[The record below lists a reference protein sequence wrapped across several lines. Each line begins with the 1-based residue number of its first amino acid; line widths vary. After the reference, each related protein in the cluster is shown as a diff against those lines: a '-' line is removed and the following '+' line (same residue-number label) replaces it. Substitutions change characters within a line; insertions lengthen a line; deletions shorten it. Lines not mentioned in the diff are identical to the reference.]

1 MFIYCFGGFDK
12 RAIDIIER
20 IKLKFSQDPDETLN
34 GSRPIISSKWE
45 KIKDASL
52 EKSVE
57 CCGTYQISEREIII
71 FGGFQNGECK
81 NTQLFV
87 FNTHTYSFAGA
98 LSHLKFTDCFQL
110 APYHKNSS
118 ITQGH
123 DPLSKNIM
131 KDNGTLYAWS
141 IYDNLHV
148 LDMNTYQ
155 WDVIACD
162 KTGEQDFQPQNI

>member
-1 MFIYCFGGFDK
+1 M
-12 RAIDIIER
+12 
-20 IKLKFSQDPDETLN
+20 IKN
-34 GSRPIISSKWE
+34 
-45 KIKDASL
+45 ASL

-57 CCGTYQISEREIII
+57 CCGTFQISDREIII

-110 APYHKNSS
+110 TPFHKKVEKDNE
-118 ITQGH
+118 ITQG
-123 DPLSKNIM
+123 DPLSKKFMN
-131 KDNGTLYAWS
+131 DNGQLYAWS

-148 LDMNTYQ
+148 LDLNTFK
-155 WDVIACD
+155 WDVLAD
-162 KTGEQDFQPQNI
+162 KSSGTDF